1 VDGVKEVGFA
11 APIESHKAIDFFGKL
26 YLRLCVVL
34 KLLKEDIFEVH
45 LAQTVG
51 FLTIFAFGLKIQPFS
66 LYLRPNLAYFILNDM
81 AKKST
86 ATKAKAK
93 YSKETYAYWYESML
107 LMRRFEEK
115 AGQLYGQ
122 QKIRGFCH
130 LYIGQEA
137 CASGAIT
144 ALEKDDKWIT
154 AYRDHAHP
162 LGLGTDPGAVM
173 AELYGKSTGTTK
185 GKGGSMHIF
194 DKERN
199 FLGGHGI
206 VGAQVPMGLGIGFAE
221 KYKGTKNLCIC
232 YMGDGAVRQGAVHE
246 AFNLAMLYKV
256 PVIFVIENNGYA
268 MGTSVARTSNVTEL
282 YQIGEG
288 YDMPSFPVDG
298 MNVEAI
304 HEAVSEAAERARRGD
319 GPTLLEFR
327 TYRYK
332 GHSMSDPQKYR
343 TKEEVEEYKQRDP
356 IEQVKATILENKI
369 LSEEEISEINARVK
383 KQVDDSVKFAE
394 ESPWPDGQDAF
405 KDVYMQE
412 DYPFVM
418 E

>member
-1 VDGVKEVGFA
+1 
-11 APIESHKAIDFFGKL
+11 
-26 YLRLCVVL
+26 
-34 KLLKEDIFEVH
+34 
-45 LAQTVG
+45 
-51 FLTIFAFGLKIQPFS
+51 
-66 LYLRPNLAYFILNDM
+66 M
-81 AKKST
+81 AKKT
-86 ATKAKAK
+86 AATKSKVK
-93 YSKETYAYWYESML
+93 YSKETYSYWYESML

-137 CASGAIT
+137 CASGAIS
-144 ALEKDDKWIT
+144 ALTKDDKWIT
-154 AYRDHAHP
+154 AYRCHAHP

-173 AELYGKSTGTTK
+173 AELFGKATGTTK

-199 FLGGHGI
+199 FMGGHGI

-221 KYKGTKNLCIC
+221 KYNGTKNLCIT
-232 YMGDGAVRQGAVHE
+232 YMGDGAVRQGAFHE
-246 AFNLAMLYKV
+246 ALNLAMLYKT

-268 MGTSVARTSNVTEL
+268 MGTAVKRSSNVDDLSTL
-282 YQIGEG
+282 GES
-288 YDMPSFPVDG
+288 YDMPSFAVDG
-298 MNVEAI
+298 MNVEAV

-319 GPTLLEFR
+319 GPTLLEMR

-356 IEQVKATILENKI
+356 IEQVLATIKENKI
-369 LSEEEISEINARVK
+369 LTEDEINEIVDRVK
-383 KQVDDSVKFAE
+383 KKVNEAVKFAE
-394 ESPWPDGQDAF
+394 ESPWPDGMDAF
-405 KDVYMQE
+405 KDVYVQE